1 MVAVIILSTH
11 GDALGDP
18 GAIGWAWIDH
28 TDGNFDSGG
37 AASGT
42 DQSAGLTAVL
52 RAIEAHPGD
61 EPLLV
66 ESGSQQAIRVASE
79 WLPVWKANG
88 WRTAVDEAVPD
99 ADIVRA
105 LDDAVTTRTGP
116 VRFRHVRGH
125 IDSPFHERARHLAEL
140 SAADW
145 SAGRGDLDGFL
156 IGNMPPAA
164 QAAELARAS
173 ADGVNA
179 GTPPV
184 TAGPAPD
191 GPARVAARDHRA
203 AGPGAPDARQGEDSP
218 APWKSATLF

>member
-1 MVAVIILSTH
+1 MIILSAH

-18 GAIGWAWIDH
+18 GAIGWAWVDH
-28 TDGNFDSGG
+28 MDGNFDSGG

-88 WRTAVDEAVPD
+88 WRTAADEAVPD
-99 ADIVRA
+99 ADIVHA
-105 LDDAVTTRTGP
+105 LDDAVAARTGP

-164 QAAELARAS
+164 QAADL
-173 ADGVNA
+173 A
-179 GTPPV
+179 GTPLGEDEPDDAAA
-184 TAGPAPD
+184 TPGPAETAP
-191 GPARVAARDHRA
+191 GPAADDTDAGVSHPARRTPARDGQSA
-203 AGPGAPDARQGEDSP
+203 SWEP
-218 APWKSATLF
+218 ATLF

>member
-1 MVAVIILSTH
+1 MDAVIILSSH

-42 DQSAGLTAVL
+42 DQSAGLIAVL

-88 WRTAVDEAVPD
+88 WRTAADEAVPD

-125 IDSPFHERARHLAEL
+125 IDSPFQERARHLAEL

-164 QAAELARAS
+164 QAADLAGVPAGDPE
-173 ADGVNA
+173 ADDAPLAAGV
-179 GTPPV
+179 
-184 TAGPAPD
+184 PAPD
-191 GPARVAARDHRA
+191 TPSDADHYVATGRIASAAR
-203 AGPGAPDARQGEDSP
+203 RQTESP
-218 APWKSATLF
+218 ASWKSATLF

>member
-1 MVAVIILSTH
+1 MIILSAH

-88 WRTAVDEAVPD
+88 WRTAADEAVPD

-105 LDDAVTTRTGP
+105 LDQAVAARTGP

-156 IGNMPPAA
+156 IGNMPPSARSA
-164 QAAELARAS
+164 DLADEPAKDAVGDGGVETPRAS
-173 ADGVNA
+173 RPGTSHDGRGDTAD
-179 GTPPV
+179 
-184 TAGPAPD
+184 
-191 GPARVAARDHRA
+191 HQESSRA
-203 AGPGAPDARQGEDSP
+203 AWE
-218 APWKSATLF
+218 SATLF

>member
-1 MVAVIILSTH
+1 MVAVIILSAH

-28 TDGNFDSGG
+28 TDGDFDSGG

-66 ESGSQQAIRVASE
+66 ESGSHQAIRVASE

-88 WRTAVDEAVPD
+88 WRTSADEAVPD
-99 ADIVRA
+99 ADLVRA
-105 LDDAVTTRTGP
+105 LDHAVTARSGP

-140 SAADW
+140 SAVDW
-145 SAGRGDLDGFL
+145 SAGRGDLGGFL
-156 IGNMPPAA
+156 IGNMPPV
-164 QAAELARAS
+164 AE
-173 ADGVNA
+173 VA
-179 GTPPV
+179 G
-184 TAGPAPD
+184 
-191 GPARVAARDHRA
+191 R
-203 AGPGAPDARQGEDSP
+203 PGAPVASGSVGDATDSADAAAPDRTSTDQDDVGHP
-218 APWKSATLF
+218 ADVPDPWAPATLF

>member
-1 MVAVIILSTH
+1 MDAVIILSAH

-88 WRTAVDEAVPD
+88 WRTAADEAVPD
-99 ADIVRA
+99 AEIVRA
-105 LDDAVTTRTGP
+105 LDDAVATRTGP

-125 IDSPFHERARHLAEL
+125 IDSPFQERARHLAEL

-156 IGNMPPAA
+156 IGNMPPTAE
-164 QAAELARAS
+164 AAELAAAPAGS
-173 ADGVNA
+173 PEDGAVEL
-179 GTPPV
+179 
-184 TAGPAPD
+184 PAPAVAGD
-191 GPARVAARDHRA
+191 PADAEPDT
-203 AGPGAPDARQGEDSP
+203 GAERESTR
-218 APWKSATLF
+218 APWEPATLF